1 MRRWLITV
9 GEPFGMA
16 RPCKDVIRVF
26 LSRDEMG
33 ALDWLNDRT
42 STESN
47 NNGTAFQMAWAA
59 LHLAAA
65 IQHARAFQQ
74 DSKYIGPVHLAAV
87 VMHGLSFVYHLRRI
101 TSDKRDIPPTQR
113 VPS

>member
-1 MRRWLITV
+1 
-9 GEPFGMA
+9 
-16 RPCKDVIRVF
+16 
-26 LSRDEMG
+26 MG
-33 ALDWLNDRT
+33 ALDWLNDKT

-47 NNGTAFQMAWAA
+47 NNGAAFQAAWAA

-74 DSKYIGPVHLAAV
+74 DNKALAPVHVAAT
-87 VMHGLSFVYHLRRI
+87 VMHGLSAVYHARRVI
-101 TSDKRDIPPTQR
+101 SAKRDIPPTQR